1 MGLGKRHW
9 SSAHPRYCDAN
20 RTTHSSS
27 GTKSISTSSLEDI
40 TYKLTHTH
48 NPSTMHTH
56 TLLRLD
62 LCPCC
67 SWRTALRDLLLSAS
81 RENLVFPS
89 ERKVCHRTGI
99 RQAWIITPIMNIK
112 WNEMRNKNWLVWFV
126 QISPQFIFNASP
138 ATQTINLICIQSK
151 CNNSL

>member
-1 MGLGKRHW
+1 MHTPRVAVQYKFVEKCLQTLLSFLKIQYQRFSILLIWLRKRHGFCFSWQILKEPSLITHYVGLGKRHW

-67 SWRTALRDLLLSAS
+67 S
-81 RENLVFPS
+81 
-89 ERKVCHRTGI
+89 
-99 RQAWIITPIMNIK
+99 
-112 WNEMRNKNWLVWFV
+112 
-126 QISPQFIFNASP
+126 
-138 ATQTINLICIQSK
+138 
-151 CNNSL
+151 